1 MIELFYFNISI
12 IKGVSRI
19 IMLVVLNLD
28 SFYTPAKCAFP
39 DGKESWDGG
48 HLTFVCYAMARV
60 DADKEIQLEMSRKML
75 KLGINS
81 LGRQSTTSD
90 VAAFAKASGQ
100 SDPASPASPAAAN
113 QAAANQAAATQAAAA
128 AAAPASAL
136 GEAST
141 AAAVTLPESERVSST
156 EAV

>member
-1 MIELFYFNISI
+1 
-12 IKGVSRI
+12 
-19 IMLVVLNLD
+19 MLVVLNLD

-75 KLGINS
+75 KLGINT
-81 LGRQSTTSD
+81 LGRQQSRSSEM
-90 VAAFAKASGQ
+90 AAFAKSSCE
-100 SDPASPASPAAAN
+100 SDPDVAKKAAAAN
-113 QAAANQAAATQAAAA
+113 QAAAAATAAAA
-128 AAAPASAL
+128 AVPAVEASEASEEASEEDSEAL

-141 AAAVTLPESERVSST
+141 AAAVTLPESERMSS

>member
-60 DADKEIQLEMSRKML
+60 DADKEIQLDTSRRML
-75 KLGINS
+75 RLGIKS
-81 LGRQSTTSD
+81 IRHQTSSIDDLVRQGLTAQSIVKSD
-90 VAAFAKASGQ
+90 RSARK
-100 SDPASPASPAAAN
+100 AAAP
-113 QAAANQAAATQAAAA
+113 QGPTDQPDATAPA
-128 AAAPASAL
+128 AAAPD
-136 GEAST
+136 
-141 AAAVTLPESERVSST
+141 ESSV
-156 EAV
+156 